1 MIVALALS
9 SKMFSSARCR
19 GDNSLFCTPALV
31 NCSLQQQI
39 LTMPAIFFRVQ
50 TAACH
55 SHIKCIIS
63 YTETLAMFFMPWEQ
77 RTDSFLH
84 REQHTAW
91 WPVDLVKTFL
101 VTMAEY
107 RLSTSQT
114 ILLIELYHCHDALWD
129 FTNPLYKDRNVK
141 SKSYQSMQMA
151 FRDETGITLPGE
163 RAHYN

>member
-1 MIVALALS
+1 
-9 SKMFSSARCR
+9 
-19 GDNSLFCTPALV
+19 
-31 NCSLQQQI
+31 
-39 LTMPAIFFRVQ
+39 
-50 TAACH
+50 
-55 SHIKCIIS
+55 
-63 YTETLAMFFMPWEQ
+63 
-77 RTDSFLH
+77 
-84 REQHTAW
+84 
-91 WPVDLVKTFL
+91 
-101 VTMAEY
+101 MAEY

>member
-1 MIVALALS
+1 MSRLLGVGEITPFSAPQLWLAVLYSSRYWHCRRYLS
-9 SKMFSSARCR
+9 VCKQQPVILISNVLSAILR
-19 GDNSLFCTPALV
+19 PWQ
-31 NCSLQQQI
+31 CSL
-39 LTMPAIFFRVQ
+39 
-50 TAACH
+50 CH
-55 SHIKCIIS
+55 EDRALIVFSEVKWS
-63 YTETLAMFFMPWEQ
+63 TNQ
-77 RTDSFLH
+77 S
-84 REQHTAW
+84 TAW

-163 RAHYN
+163 RAAL